1 MLGIVPS
8 SPVPRPD
15 RFSFSHLLQ
24 LIEYRDFHVARPPP
38 PDPDTPP
45 DPSLSTLRSLQSLA
59 LLWEFTAEITEGRQV
74 SGMTWNKG
82 CRDMLAVG
90 YGQFEFEKQRGG
102 LIAFWSLKNPQ
113 FPEWTI
119 STDQG
124 VTALDFSAASPNL
137 LAGGQLAHLVKRL
150 AELSETHSELRERT
164 CI

>member
-1 MLGIVPS
+1 M
-8 SPVPRPD
+8 
-15 RFSFSHLLQ
+15 
-24 LIEYRDFHVARPPP
+24 ARPPP
-38 PDPDTPP
+38 QDEDTPA
-45 DPSLSTLRSLQSLA
+45 DPSLSTLRSLQSLS
-59 LLWEFTAEITEGRQV
+59 LLWEFSAEITDGRQV

-119 STDQG
+119 STEQG

-137 LAGGQLAHLVKRL
+137 LAGGRRPRPRL
-150 AELSETHSELRERT
+150 CSRLLRRIHFHCLSNQQELNSDSN
-164 CI
+164 